1 MADSEDLSLA
11 GDVGLD
17 NGDTIND
24 APTLAGTDVDADAD
38 AGNDGLLED
47 SDGPD
52 RHLTPV
58 PIGNGSVTNRYR
70 EIMQQQHQDSSDVS
84 SLGGSSLH
92 GLPKRAGSPID
103 SVLSGPDDTPSIQG
117 SFVSSPGSSVL
128 PSVASR
134 PGLSSPSPSF
144 RPFDR
149 RFQSR
154 ISSSAINTPRSSSP
168 AFPFLSS
175 HSRNV
180 SLSSQF
186 LLDQADLET
195 PTPPW
200 EVVRWT
206 KLRKLNG
213 HAFSEAGKRNFGSPT
228 CLAVSATIVLGT
240 SKGII
245 LVFDYN
251 QNLKMIIGPGTKAVE
266 SGPITAIA
274 ISADHT
280 TIAGGHASG
289 NIFTWDTGRAS
300 RPFLT
305 IPHLEPSQ
313 LQNRTAD
320 GHVPDVAI
328 THLGFLGTRHTALVS
343 ADNKGMAFSHLATRG
358 TGALGRTVKTHRILG
373 RYPDAP
379 MPPGKTV
386 KPSTVLAFAP
396 LPLGNV
402 ECSTDTLGL
411 TAMLTPYLL
420 VIVSTTPVAQT
431 QHKSARPKDVPP
443 HSAMTGCLAWFPA
456 VKLKVPDPQTGS
468 DISKVKLA
476 YCWSNILTVL
486 DVDEYPREDKDQP
499 ASYRFKARSRWKCEE
514 AIVAVQWLS
523 RSVLA
528 VLTISQRMI
537 VLEDRSMRMT
547 EGFDLVQKYIY
558 HADLFSEQLHT
569 LVEQL
574 DENDSSMHGVVADAF
589 YMSFKAYKGRIFI
602 LGFNEVSIGALS
614 NWADRLIAMMENG
627 DYLGAIQ
634 LATSYYTGD
643 ADKLTVGLPEDPSL
657 RHTMVRDKIMEIISA
672 SLKYAFGQRQK
683 DPESY
688 DDEHMKQLAETCFTA
703 CQAVDNQDF
712 LFEDMYDWYEDAD
725 IGGIF
730 LECLEPYILE
740 KTITMVPPTVV
751 KDLVQHYVSRGWE
764 SRLEEMICHMETATL
779 DLDQITLLCKQ
790 HSLYDALIYVWNQA
804 LGDYITPM
812 IDLLS
817 LLIPLMVDGHFTAN
831 NPADDFFSINAFKIF
846 PYLSY
851 TLTGRVYPNDEAMC
865 EEMAT
870 KAKSEIYWFFFSGR
884 TITWPKGSGNEFR
897 TIPSSESQPS
907 FPYLRMILK
916 LDAPSFLSALNEAFE
931 DPFLNDSTDQHMNGS
946 KGDMP
951 EEQIFG
957 QTINRQYVLS
967 ILLDVMNP
975 NDFAPED
982 TIYLDMFI
990 ARNLPK
996 FPQYLLFSG
1005 TTLSRVLTG
1014 LCNYPGLDL
1023 AEDAQLSAEYLL
1035 SVYHPSDMPELMPLF
1050 KKAGFYR
1057 ILKRIYKTDKQ
1068 YGNLAQTYFED
1079 PEDQELVFDCLRE
1092 CLRRQTG
1099 LTGRQIQEVL
1109 TVVKEHARRLLELD
1123 AALTAKTLAEQGLE
1137 LHQHMIDSAE
1147 DAPDLQH
1154 TYLKTLLEPEEP
1166 TADDKLVAARDLV
1179 ERYVQ
1184 LMCKFEPSHVSD
1196 YVGLVQSTDLRLEK
1210 LLPTMEETGVIDA
1223 AVVLMAREGQVK
1235 DAMERLV
1242 KHLKTLESAM
1252 HGLLTGAEEQHSGPS
1267 LGYAAEGLLEALQKY
1282 VHVGIWL
1289 CQGQTKS
1296 SPKKSKLVQKAPKTA
1311 TEALSPDEALWLS
1324 LIDACVQ
1331 TTKKLSPALSAAAEQ
1346 NISDDEF
1353 DEEKLVALLRSL
1365 VQHTFT
1371 ALLTTTSS
1379 QTTSQS
1385 GSKLLSNA
1393 GSSLS
1398 FLRILRA
1405 FLTQAAASSPNLAD
1419 LRGVLASIFSAY
1431 AYEESILKLS
1441 NRLLERSLFVNVNQ
1455 SVELR
1460 QRGWRPRGSTC
1471 EACSRRVWGP
1481 GVAGTAVFEAW
1492 EDKQAV
1498 EEKRRKERQANAAER
1513 AKGDDGETDLK
1524 AKGKGVDTRPSSML
1538 IETNAN
1544 SGVGSNKDKP
1554 MGPLV
1559 VLACRH
1565 IYHQSC
1571 LDELQE
1577 RQQNGVVG
1585 VVEREYR
1592 CPIDGNRQITINMS
1606 LSSDDEDD
1614 ILSDAQSASSSGE
1627 DEDSPPRQLSQN
1639 LFAPPFYGRPPTPL
1653 PPSPSLTSLL
1663 RPSRPTTPDA
1673 SDDDAIAPVPRAAPK
1688 VPTYEYY
1695 GFVLYLFSSLTF
1707 LIYLLWGY
1715 LPSPFLHALGI
1726 YYYPNRWWALAIP
1739 AFIVMT
1745 VVYIYVALAAFNTEM
1760 LTVPLS
1766 SVETVVDGAG
1776 KLAEIDAKGRLR
1788 GSRNRERKVHGDG
1801 RLRWREI
1808 WCEGT
1813 DAVMDIP
1820 LAGVC
1825 EVLYG
1830 EGKEDGEDMY
1840 VDDEI

>member
-213 HAFSEAGKRNFGSPT
+213 HAFSEAGKRSFGSPT

-725 IGGIF
+725 TGGIF

-817 LLIPLMVDGHFTAN
+817 LLIPLMVDGDFTAN

-851 TLTGRVYPNDEAMC
+851 TLTGRVYPNDEAMS

-897 TIPSSESQPS
+897 TIPNSESQPS

-1092 CLRRQTG
+1092 CLRPQTG

-1296 SPKKSKLVQKAPKTA
+1296 STKKSKLVQKAPKTA

-1379 QTTSQS
+1379 QATSQS

-1592 CPIDGNRQITINMS
+1592 CPIDG
-1606 LSSDDEDD
+1606 
-1614 ILSDAQSASSSGE
+1614 
-1627 DEDSPPRQLSQN
+1627 
-1639 LFAPPFYGRPPTPL
+1639 
-1653 PPSPSLTSLL
+1653 
-1663 RPSRPTTPDA
+1663 
-1673 SDDDAIAPVPRAAPK
+1673 
-1688 VPTYEYY
+1688 
-1695 GFVLYLFSSLTF
+1695 
-1707 LIYLLWGY
+1707 
-1715 LPSPFLHALGI
+1715 
-1726 YYYPNRWWALAIP
+1726 
-1739 AFIVMT
+1739 
-1745 VVYIYVALAAFNTEM
+1745 
-1760 LTVPLS
+1760 
-1766 SVETVVDGAG
+1766 
-1776 KLAEIDAKGRLR
+1776 
-1788 GSRNRERKVHGDG
+1788 
-1801 RLRWREI
+1801 
-1808 WCEGT
+1808 
-1813 DAVMDIP
+1813 
-1820 LAGVC
+1820 
-1825 EVLYG
+1825 
-1830 EGKEDGEDMY
+1830 
-1840 VDDEI
+1840 